1 VGARSERVAAA
12 ILVAAV
18 GLAGCGGDDGD
29 DGALDLD
36 AVEAYAERLSDE
48 VADTGGDLASWIQ
61 DPDRDGDDLESLAE
75 GLREAESDDGD
86 LPSTGEL
93 AGTSFDVQG
102 GTVSGDEV
110 ADQLGQARSSTTEL
124 ADELDRVAGLGGDV
138 DVPTIVELNEAY
150 ASASEATAA
159 LREVLAGAGP

>member
-1 VGARSERVAAA
+1 
-12 ILVAAV
+12 
-18 GLAGCGGDDGD
+18 
-29 DGALDLD
+29 
-36 AVEAYAERLSDE
+36 

-61 DPDRDGDDLESLAE
+61 DPDRDTDDLESLAE